1 MDLPLRLRLGRRLA
15 LLRGLRLRLLPRRR
29 RRRLNLALLRLLLTR
44 RARNASG
51 TATQCTR
58 RNDLSHHRRL
68 RLPLLLL
75 LPPLLQLGH
84 ARARLHGLCRRLLI

>member
-15 LLRGLRLRLLPRRR
+15 LLRGLRLLPRR

>member
-15 LLRGLRLRLLPRRR
+15 LLRGLRLLPRR

-58 RNDLSHHRRL
+58 TNDLSHHRRL

>member
-15 LLRGLRLRLLPRRR
+15 LLRGLRLRLLPRH

-58 RNDLSHHRRL
+58 TNDLSHHRRL
-68 RLPLLLL
+68 RLPLLLP